1 MPPMRPN
8 AAVAAALAA
17 VVAALPACSSSY
29 IPQARGRVSLV
40 MMNGAPAYVRDGQ
53 VIAHGFLGS
62 GLERAVRGNPAAER
76 AARQYRTRLRDG
88 LLVGVGGLVCSTIA
102 GAMGAARM
110 NEAQEGFDDDD
121 DEQVPMEIW
130 LSLGCFVASMGGLG
144 YAISADPLRY
154 DAINIFND
162 TTPSWVPG
170 MPGTPGM
177 PGGPAHGPPGG
188 YSLAPAAGAAR
199 PTESL
204 HMRD

>member
-1 MPPMRPN
+1 MSPMRPN
-8 AAVAAALAA
+8 AAVAATLAA
-17 VVAALPACSSSY
+17 VIAALPACSSSY

-76 AARQYRTRLRDG
+76 AAHQYRTRMRDG
-88 LLVGVGGLVCSTIA
+88 LLIGLGGLLCSTIA
-102 GAMGAARM
+102 AAKGAAM
-110 NEAQEGFDDDD
+110 IDEAQDNFEDD
-121 DEQVPMEIW
+121 DEVPMEIW

-170 MPGTPGM
+170 MPGA
-177 PGGPAHGPPGG
+177 PAYGPPG
-188 YSLAPAAGAAR
+188 YSQLAPAAGTSR
-199 PTESL
+199 PAVSL
-204 HMRD
+204 QMGD